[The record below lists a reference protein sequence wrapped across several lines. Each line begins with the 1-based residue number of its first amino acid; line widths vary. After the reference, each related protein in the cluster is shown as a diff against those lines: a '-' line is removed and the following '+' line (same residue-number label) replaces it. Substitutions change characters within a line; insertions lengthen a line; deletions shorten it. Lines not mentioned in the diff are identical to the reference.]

1 MRITIGNDIFIVSE
15 TENGYNIKSLTS
27 DSTFDVRQGELNASI
42 YRLMEILGIWGGKL
56 MQNARYH
63 VYANDICSGKFRQE
77 QNALKCAERF
87 IQYSGIKQVTV
98 LNGNK
103 IVKNIRK

>member
-1 MRITIGNDIFIVSE
+1 
-15 TENGYNIKSLTS
+15 
-27 DSTFDVRQGELNASI
+27 
-42 YRLMEILGIWGGKL
+42 

-63 VYANDICSGKFRQE
+63 VYANDICSGKFIQE